1 LSSKGT
7 TLAIVLLV
15 VGLAVGAGV
24 GYYAMPP
31 KIETTTQTVTV
42 TEYKRPLE
50 GKKIQIGWIA
60 SSADGLQTDT
70 PLKQQ
75 IITPDMNAMAKRLGY
90 GVTWEYLIDNADG
103 QAAVH
108 LEKVQAF
115 KSMGVTVFEGGGWSS
130 QAQAAVGYCDTN
142 DMLMWSS
149 SSTSPLLM
157 IPDDNLYRMCPTDL
171 VQAPAIA
178 QMLWSFGIKAIVVI
192 QRGDSW
198 ADGIYNILNVEYPK
212 LGGVIL
218 ERVRYAAEVT
228 EYSSY
233 LQTADNILA
242 AAKDQYGMDRMAIE
256 IIAFEEAQVIL
267 TQAEDYTTLYN
278 VKWFGSDGT
287 AVLAPIKT
295 GSPTQGVHVGCYST
309 MAAPSASAKY
319 ENVSVRYTALT
330 DLPLAYY
337 RPCSYDIATVVF
349 TSMMEKQST
358 AAKDIIPLQSS
369 ICYDTWGVSG
379 WCRLNADG
387 DRYAANYDI
396 WGCFGSPMDWVKCGL
411 YDGVTGQVTWYPTVL
426 GYTPPGP

>member
-1 LSSKGT
+1 MESKGM

-31 KIETTTQTVTV
+31 KIETQTVTK
-42 TEYKRPLE
+42 TEYKRPLD

-70 PLKQQ
+70 PLKKN
-75 IITPDMNAMAKRLGY
+75 IITPDLNAMGKRLGY

-108 LEKVQAF
+108 LEKVQSF

-130 QAQAAVGYCDTN
+130 QASAAVGYCNTN

-157 IPDDNLYRMCPTDL
+157 IPNDNLYRMCPTDL

-192 QRGDSW
+192 QRGDAW

-212 LGGVIL
+212 LGGIIL

-242 AAKDQYGMDRMAIE
+242 AAKAKYGMDRMAVE
-256 IIAFEEAQVIL
+256 IISFEEAQVIL
-267 TQAEDYTTLYN
+267 QQTKDYATLYN

-295 GSPTQGVHVGCYST
+295 GAPTQGLHVGCYST
-309 MAAPSASAKY
+309 MAAPSSSAKY
-319 ENVSVRYTALT
+319 ENVSVRYTKLAN
-330 DLPLAYY
+330 LPLAYY

-349 TSMMEKQST
+349 TSMLEKQST

-379 WCRLNADG
+379 WCQINADG
-387 DRYAANYDI
+387 DRKAANYDI
-396 WGCFGSPMDWVKCGL
+396 WGCFGSPMDWVKCGI
-411 YDGVTGQVTWYPTVL
+411 YDGVTGKVTWYPTVL